1 MSIIDYKKEQYN
13 VTTTTRTCNGNGT
26 ENGWNDIK
34 GINLKKSN
42 LFCTIWWPSQVN
54 HVRLRNI

>member
-26 ENGWNDIK
+26 ERKTDKMI
-34 GINLKKSN
+34 
-42 LFCTIWWPSQVN
+42 
-54 HVRLRNI
+54 